1 MIRKLGCKEVKVVST
16 KIAMNNTNLSDMS
29 NYASKEIKHI
39 STLRH
44 KDGFCHML
52 KCTIH
57 NFRRISLLEKDILRG
72 TSLPVT
78 SYRSILGELATQRS
92 KCSTN
97 HRRPNHPGCCKN
109 SPSSQS
115 NPPLLCSVRERE
127 KLRVKRL
134 IESF

>member
-1 MIRKLGCKEVKVVST
+1 
-16 KIAMNNTNLSDMS
+16 
-29 NYASKEIKHI
+29 
-39 STLRH
+39 
-44 KDGFCHML
+44 ML

-115 NPPLLCSVRERE
+115 NPPLLCSLQPYHPTEDKAFCR
-127 KLRVKRL
+127 KWYSLFRL
-134 IESF
+134 ISLLRA